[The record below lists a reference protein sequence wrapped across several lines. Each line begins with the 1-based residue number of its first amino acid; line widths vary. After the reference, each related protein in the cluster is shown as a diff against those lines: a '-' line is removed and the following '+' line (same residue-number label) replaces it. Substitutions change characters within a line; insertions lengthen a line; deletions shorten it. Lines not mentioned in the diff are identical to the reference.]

1 MMINKYSILRTALA
15 TILILCSSSLSR
27 AGNEFDKFDFN
38 VIESGYKEIK
48 LKKEIKDF
56 RLKGPVKT
64 AEDTISK
71 LIFNR
76 KGQLIRHQTD
86 GLFEELIYDKE
97 GSLLNEFLF
106 VFGQYFESDIT
117 KEYAPKSE
125 YFKVIKEEQKKNASK
140 YDKVTPS
147 RSTASTDKKAQHW
160 NITQLVSYKY
170 TTTHKV
176 KELMVRPNDLMLGKL
191 YKYIYEYDDN
201 DSLIQYT
208 LLESDKFLN
217 AKKYTYID
225 NLLVADTSFNANK
238 EVGEITTYEYDD
250 NRKIKRV
257 ISQYEGL
264 LSSLND
270 TIYFDQNGR
279 IIKDKH
285 NNYQYDEKGRMI
297 KRTTTLGFL
306 NRKITEEYT
315 HTDQGM
321 ETISLINDTI
331 SEKRSK
337 NKDDELVYQYNYN
350 RNGEIWASINQTF
363 DTQGNVIE
371 RKVEMKGREPE
382 ISTYEY
388 TYDSYGNITSKKV
401 NGETKGRFRYTY
413 YQPVKKKK

>member
-1 MMINKYSILRTALA
+1 M
-15 TILILCSSSLSR
+15 
-27 AGNEFDKFDFN
+27 
-38 VIESGYKEIK
+38 
-48 LKKEIKDF
+48 
-56 RLKGPVKT
+56 
-64 AEDTISK
+64 
-71 LIFNR
+71 
-76 KGQLIRHQTD
+76 
-86 GLFEELIYDKE
+86 
-97 GSLLNEFLF
+97 
-106 VFGQYFESDIT
+106 
-117 KEYAPKSE
+117 
-125 YFKVIKEEQKKNASK
+125 IKEEQKKNASK

-337 NKDDELVYQYNYN
+337 NKDDELVYQYNYD